1 MRGGTARNRSTC
13 RKVSSASIVG
23 QDVGGATPT
32 VHTITDA
39 DAEPEPPVDL
49 SGLLERVAKLD
60 SSRTSRALT
69 SQEAAESS
77 LQADSDDVDK
87 SLLHLLERL
96 QQRESAGGGS
106 GSKEGKGRQL
116 ELSAAQLKQLE
127 WEGKRLL
134 EEKERETR
142 HFGRVQKLKSG
153 QPRTISLDIGDQ
165 RRSGNGDHPSL
176 RSSGKPRRNI
186 DITALYG
193 DDDDED
199 NGGRT
204 AASEDDGLDA
214 LLRQKGQ
221 ANHPPHATHTS
232 APISSGTAVT
242 ALPTSPSQRKE
253 HEDFLDSII

>member
-1 MRGGTARNRSTC
+1 M
-13 RKVSSASIVG
+13 
-23 QDVGGATPT
+23 
-32 VHTITDA
+32 
-39 DAEPEPPVDL
+39 
-49 SGLLERVAKLD
+49 AKLD

-106 GSKEGKGRQL
+106 GSKEGKGRQP

-165 RRSGNGDHPSL
+165 RRSGNGDDPSL
-176 RSSGKPRRNI
+176 RLSGKSRRNI

-193 DDDDED
+193 DDDDDDED

-214 LLRQKGQ
+214 LLRQKGR
-221 ANHPPHATHTS
+221 ANHAPHTTNTS
-232 APISSGTAVT
+232 APISPGTAVT